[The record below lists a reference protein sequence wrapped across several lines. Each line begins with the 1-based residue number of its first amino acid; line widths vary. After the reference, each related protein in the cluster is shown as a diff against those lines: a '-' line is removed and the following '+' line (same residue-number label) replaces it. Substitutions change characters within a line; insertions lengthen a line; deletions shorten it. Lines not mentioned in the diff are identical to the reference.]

1 AAADVHL
8 TVSLTPDQPSA
19 REVVVVTVRSWSD
32 AGHHHRA
39 DVEERTLTDV
49 LKATTSGG
57 GNVAIRP
64 LRVSAGVFEG
74 DVVFPDAGRWTIAAS
89 TAGIVLR
96 PVTVRVLRAG
106 QLPSRSS
113 SMGGVLVILVV
124 AAVGIAIPEVYFW
137 RRRRR
142 ARDLEARQAAREAET
157 A

>member
-1 AAADVHL
+1 M
-8 TVSLTPDQPSA
+8 
-19 REVVVVTVRSWSD
+19 
-32 AGHHHRA
+32 
-39 DVEERTLTDV
+39 
-49 LKATTSGG
+49 
-57 GNVAIRP
+57 
-64 LRVSAGVFEG
+64 
-74 DVVFPDAGRWTIAAS
+74 FPDAGRWTIAAS

-142 ARDLEARQAAREAET
+142 ARDLEAQSAEEAE
-157 A
+157 AGPAN